1 MDKNNPT
8 LSIIIPTNGQR
19 EDSLKRCLESIKK
32 HTKVSYEVF
41 VERGGDCVS
50 WAINNGLRKAKGDF
64 ITIPNIADD
73 IEVTKGWDT
82 QMIDYLKSRKKVG
95 AGVHTVYNEDGSLE
109 SYGGFVS
116 PERLNLDPYD
126 MPDYGG
132 YMLVK
137 REVFEKVGLM
147 DEKFKPIYCEDADY
161 GLRIW
166 EAGYKIGVC
175 ETSKLIHHHAIEGR
189 REGRAEN
196 REYLLKKHKNNA
208 RLM

>member
-8 LSIIIPTNGQR
+8 LTIIVPTNGSR
-19 EDSLKRCLESIKK
+19 EDQLKVCIKSIKK
-32 HTKVSYEVF
+32 HTKLPYELF
-41 VERGGDCVS
+41 IERGGDCVS
-50 WAINNGLRKAKGDF
+50 WAINNGLRKAKGEY

-73 IEVTKGWDT
+73 IEVTEGWDT
-82 QMIDYLKSRKKVG
+82 EMVDYLRARKKIG
-95 AGVHTVYNEDGSLE
+95 AGVHAVYNADGSLE

-126 MPDYGG
+126 YPDYGG

-137 REVFEKVGLM
+137 REVFEKVGFM
-147 DEKFKPIYCEDADY
+147 DENFKPIYSEDADY

-175 ETSKLIHHHAIEGR
+175 PESKLIHHHA
-189 REGRAEN
+189 REGRKQGKQEN
-196 REYLLKKHKNNA
+196 RDYLLAKHKGKG
-208 RLM
+208 RI